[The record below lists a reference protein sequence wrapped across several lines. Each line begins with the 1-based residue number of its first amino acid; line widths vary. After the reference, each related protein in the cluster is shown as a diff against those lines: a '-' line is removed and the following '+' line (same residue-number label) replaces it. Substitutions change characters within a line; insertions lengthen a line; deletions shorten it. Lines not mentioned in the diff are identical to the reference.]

1 MKISRQEV
9 FSVANGMSA
18 TGGVLAVH
26 GAPRIDTF
34 WGLCEV
40 IVARILDL
48 GDGPYARKTHTDSEF
63 GATVDAT
70 IDKVASFAIVA
81 SEWEKSI
88 APKPALVAIVAQ
100 NGVNA
105 VATAVT
111 KVRHPEADLSPT
123 RDGKNALF
131 IQNVA
136 LGSYAIAN
144 LLEEDSPGHTAF
156 RLFGHTAVGVG
167 VGYFGL
173 KATAAYIKRATD

>member
-1 MKISRQEV
+1 MRISSKEV
-9 FSVANGMSA
+9 FTVANGMSA
-18 TGGVLAVH
+18 TGGLLAVH

-40 IVARILDL
+40 IAARILDL
-48 GDGPYARKTHTDSEF
+48 GDGPYARKTRTDSEF

-70 IDKVASFAIVA
+70 IDKVASFAIVF
-81 SEWEKSI
+81 SEWKKDI
-88 APKPALVAIVAQ
+88 APKPVLAAIVAQ

-105 VATAVT
+105 AATAVA
-111 KVRHPEADLSPT
+111 KARHPEADLSPT

-144 LLEEDSPGHTAF
+144 LLEDGSRGDTAF
-156 RLFGHTAVGVG
+156 RFFGLASAAVGVG
-167 VGYFGL
+167 YYGV
-173 KATAAYIKRATD
+173 KATVAYIKRAAD